1 MNKLDILAENRNALL
16 LAEAIGWLH
25 DYRKCSD
32 EHLKKMPRTRQAIV
46 YHKRNCGKSIQLYRM
61 QL

>member
-1 MNKLDILAENRNALL
+1 MNSLQILAQHRDALL

-32 EHLKKMPRTRQAIV
+32 EHLKVQAANPRVFSSVVSIAI
-46 YHKRNCGKSIQLYRM
+46 L
-61 QL
+61 LF